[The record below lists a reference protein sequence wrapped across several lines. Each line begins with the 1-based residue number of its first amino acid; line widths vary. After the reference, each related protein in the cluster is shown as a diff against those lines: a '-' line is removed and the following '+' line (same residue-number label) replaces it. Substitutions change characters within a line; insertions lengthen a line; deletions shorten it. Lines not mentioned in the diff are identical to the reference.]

1 MFKNI
6 NEIKKANKEAGYHYW
21 EPSTVRFFQGKTL
34 PEVYGGRYFVDSIQP
49 PHGPRQYAV
58 KAACANGSISS
69 ITSGI
74 DSLGSARALALL
86 AADDWEP
93 VRGVSRIWERAWSV
107 AVLWARD
114 TDPTDAEY
122 HPGLNFV
129 RFSDGH
135 HVEVS

>member
-1 MFKNI
+1 MFKHI

-86 AADDWEP
+86 AADGWEQECSC
-93 VRGVSRIWERAWSV
+93 SRSLGRRWLGAGS
-107 AVLWARD
+107 
-114 TDPTDAEY
+114 
-122 HPGLNFV
+122 
-129 RFSDGH
+129 
-135 HVEVS
+135 